1 VRFTPVH
8 LRGLFFVTNPFTQL
22 IVSAFA
28 GGLFIM
34 AAQALLP
41 HVAETR
47 DLWACQQQRRLPAIA
62 VERQLH
68 CAKLLSEAGQ

>member
-8 LRGLFFVTNPFTQL
+8 LRGLSFVTNPFTQL

-34 AAQALLP
+34 AAQALP

-47 DLWACQQQRRLPAIA
+47 DLWTCQQQQRLPAIA

-68 CAKLLSEAGQ
+68 CAKLLSETGE

>member
-1 VRFTPVH
+1 M
-8 LRGLFFVTNPFTQL
+8 TNPFTQL

-34 AAQALLP
+34 AAQALP

-47 DLWACQQQRRLPAIA
+47 DLHACQQQRRLPVIA

-68 CAKLLSEAGQ
+68 CARLLSEAGK